1 MVFSCS
7 RVLTGEDMVK
17 KIRVLIVDDSA
28 LIRQFLSHLLSQDR
42 NIEVVGVANDPTG
55 AWRKIE
61 TLRPDVLTLD
71 VEMPH
76 IDGLTFL
83 EKLMA
88 TTPMPVLMVSSLT
101 EDGCETALRALE
113 LGAVDIVTKPK
124 VDIRLGMEELAE
136 ELLEKVKAAAVAR
149 VRGKVSTGTPKIAL
163 RVAPRALHA
172 ASAMIGTTDPI
183 VAIGSSTGGTKAV
196 KEVLEV
202 MPPNSPP
209 ILITQ
214 HMPERFTK
222 TWADRMNSLCRISVK
237 EAEDGDSVLPG
248 HALIAPGNYHMTLV
262 RCGTRYLVRLN
273 QDPPVNRHRPS
284 VDVTFAS
291 VAKHAGR
298 NSVGIILTGM
308 GNDGAA
314 GLLQMKQSG
323 AYTIAQDESTCV
335 VFGMPKA
342 AIQVGAVDVVLP
354 LGDIPNAFLCQLR
367 KGGQRAV

>member
-1 MVFSCS
+1 MA
-7 RVLTGEDMVK
+7 K
-17 KIRVLIVDDSA
+17 KIRVLIIDDSA

-42 NIEVVGVANDPTG
+42 NIEVVGVAHDPTG
-55 AWRKIE
+55 AWMKIKA
-61 TLRPDVLTLD
+61 LRPDVLTLD

-76 IDGLTFL
+76 MDGLTFL

-101 EDGCETALRALE
+101 GNGCDTALRALE
-113 LGAVDIVTKPK
+113 LGAVDIVTKPR
-124 VDIRLGMEELAE
+124 VDISRGMEELSE
-136 ELLEKVKAAAVAR
+136 ELIEKVKAAAVAR
-149 VRGKVSTGTPKIAL
+149 VRGKVY
-163 RVAPRALHA
+163 VATQKSAPSVPRRALHA
-172 ASAMIGTTDPI
+172 ASAMIKTIDII
-183 VAIGSSTGGTKAV
+183 VAIGASTGGTEAV

-202 MPPNSPP
+202 LPPNSPP

-248 HALIAPGNYHMTLV
+248 HALIAPGNYHMILV
-262 RCGTRYLVRLN
+262 RSGSKYLVHVN
-273 QDPPVNRHRPS
+273 QNPPVNRHRPS
-284 VDVTFAS
+284 VDVMFAS
-291 VAKHAGR
+291 VAKHAGV

-323 AYTIAQDESTCV
+323 AYTIAQNESTCV
-335 VFGMPKA
+335 VFGMPKE
-342 AIQVGAVDVVLP
+342 AIQAGAVDVVLP
-354 LGDIPNAFLCQLR
+354 LGDIPNALLHRLR
-367 KGGQRAV
+367 MESQRAV